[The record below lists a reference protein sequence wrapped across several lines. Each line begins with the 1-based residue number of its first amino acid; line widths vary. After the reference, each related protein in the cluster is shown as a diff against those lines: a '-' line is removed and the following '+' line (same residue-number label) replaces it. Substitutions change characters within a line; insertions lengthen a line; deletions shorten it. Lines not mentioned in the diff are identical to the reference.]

1 MVFAICKIPAMY
13 ASILPLPASLSVE
26 ELREDASM
34 NPAVDKNAS
43 LQKRLELVYC
53 PMCTHMVQGYVAPRG
68 KRLVVGAGQICSRC
82 HSALDAGYV
91 IRRNQAA

>member
-1 MVFAICKIPAMY
+1 
-13 ASILPLPASLSVE
+13 
-26 ELREDASM
+26 M
-34 NPAVDKNAS
+34 NPAVDRNTS

-53 PMCTHMVQGYVAPRG
+53 PMCTHMVQGYVVPRG
-68 KRLVVGAGQICSRC
+68 KRLVVEAGQICSRC